1 MNENINN
8 PLDSANQFDLKSN
21 KKRIATHCVC
31 CGSVKLRA
39 TPSILMPFVA
49 ERAFGWK
56 PIEIDDSWGLH
67 TIKKGNAYSIC
78 NTLHCVD
85 CDLIFLDIRFDEQE
99 LKNIYNE
106 YRGEQYVE
114 LREFYEPGYKKRNQD
129 LINGFQ
135 YIEKIEYFL
144 NPLLKL
150 PVSMLDWG
158 GNTGKNTPYKNNNKL
173 FDIYDISKIDVIEG
187 AHAID
192 KATAFRKKY
201 DLIICSNVLEHVSYP
216 GELLFDIKNCM
227 KEDTILYIEVP
238 FENIM
243 QNNLASAYL
252 NKKHWHEHIN
262 FYSELALVKLIE
274 SVGLKRV
281 TFNKLTITAEGKPT
295 CLLQIACQ
303 MAY

>member
-1 MNENINN
+1 MNENINK
-8 PLDSANQFDLKSN
+8 PFDFTNQFHLKLN
-21 KKRIATHCVC
+21 KERIATHCVC
-31 CGSVKLRA
+31 CGSAKLRA
-39 TPSILMPFVA
+39 TSSILMPFVA

-78 NTLHCVD
+78 NTLHCID

-99 LKNIYNE
+99 LKNIYIG
-106 YRGEQYVE
+106 YREEEYVE
-114 LREFYEPGYKKRNQD
+114 LREFYEPGYKKRNKD

-135 YIEKIEYFL
+135 YTEKIETFL

-150 PVSMLDWG
+150 PVSILDWG
-158 GNTGKNTPYKNNNKL
+158 GDTGKNTPYKNNNKL
-173 FDIYDISKIDVIEG
+173 FDIYDISNINVIEG
-187 AHAID
+187 ANAID
-192 KATAFRKKY
+192 KATAFKKTY
-201 DLIICSNVLEHVSYP
+201 DLIICSNVLEHVSFP
-216 GELLFDIKNCM
+216 VDVLLDIKTCM
-227 KEDTILYIEVP
+227 REGTILYIEVP

-243 QNNLASAYL
+243 QNDSTTAYL
-252 NKKHWHEHIN
+252 SKKHWHEHIN

-281 TFNKLTITAEGKPT
+281 SFNKLTITAEGNPT

-303 MAY
+303 LAD